1 MMFKKIYNKHLASKQ
16 LRKQIWG
23 AILEQWWILALIIA
37 PFVLALRPLITLV
50 GRLFAPIVQPL
61 ADWVELHFLPY
72 SERFLTGTANKVVDF
87 HIPYDISDNRWYQ
100 LAFLTLLILLVIL
113 VCRRLTEIFSLR
125 KKEGGITWCQISIL
139 IAIGVWIVGF
149 LIIFDTKNN
158 SRLAAAIGVAGSLTA
173 WIFQD
178 TIKGVVAFIHLRLNH
193 LLQIDDWIKVPKYN
207 VDGEVKRVTL
217 TTVTIYNWDTTTS
230 SIPTS
235 VLHSDHFINLKK
247 MMDGKTYGRRMYKTF
262 ILDTGWFHIVTEEEA
277 NVLRQNE
284 EILRHIPG
292 NEIKCGMSNA
302 HLFRIYLFHYLMNH
316 SHISQQPRLIVRWMD
331 QTECGMPLQ
340 VYAFITDSRLPA
352 FEKQQSQII
361 EHIIESLEWFGLR
374 LYQSPSSY
382 DVSNSNIYLTQKPA
396 TYRKETV
403 E

>member
-1 MMFKKIYNKHLASKQ
+1 MFKKLSKKHLASKQ

-23 AILEQWWILALIIA
+23 AILEQWWILVLIIT
-37 PFVLALRPLITLV
+37 PLILALKPFIMLIGKV
-50 GRLFAPIVQPL
+50 FEPIVQPL
-61 ADWVELHFLPY
+61 AKWLDFHFIPY
-72 SERFLTGTANKVVDF
+72 SKRFFTEMADKVVDF
-87 HIPYDISDNRWYQ
+87 HIPYIITNNRWYQ
-100 LAFLTLLILLVIL
+100 FFLLTLLVLLAIL
-113 VCRRLTEIFSLR
+113 VCRRLTDIFSLR
-125 KKEGGITWCQISIL
+125 KKENSITWCQISIL
-139 IAIGVWIVGF
+139 IAIGIWIVGF
-149 LIIFDTKNN
+149 LIIFDTKSNP
-158 SRLAAAIGVAGSLTA
+158 RVAAAIGVAGSLTA

-178 TIKGVVAFIHLRLNH
+178 TIKGIVAFLHLRLNH

-262 ILDTGWFHIVTEEEA
+262 ILDTGWFHIITKEESDILKK
-277 NVLRQNE
+277 ND
-284 EILRHIPG
+284 EITLYLPE
-292 NEIKCGMSNA
+292 NEIRSGMSNA

-316 SHISQQPRLIVRWMD
+316 PHVSQQPRLIVRWLD

-352 FEKQQSQII
+352 FERQQSQII

-374 LYQSPSSY
+374 MYQSPSNY
-382 DVSNSNIYLTQKPA
+382 DVSNSNIYLTNKPA
-396 TYRKETV
+396 TYRKET
-403 E
+403 EE